1 MNLSDTFVRFA
12 KSEQSGGV
20 LLIACT
26 VLSLALANSPAGG
39 AWLALWHTPLGP
51 LSLEHWINDA
61 LMAVFFLL
69 IGLELE
75 RELYVGELSSPRNAL
90 LPVFAAMGGMLVPA
104 LIHLGFTAGTP
115 AAAGFGI
122 PMATDIAFALG
133 ILALLGARVPPALK
147 VFVVAFAV
155 IDDLGAILVIAIA
168 YTDELSWGWLA
179 GAAACFALLALLNR
193 PLRVMALAPY
203 LVGGVVLWVC
213 LLKAGVHA
221 SIAGV
226 LLAFAIPF
234 TSKSA
239 ETQSP
244 SHRLEHWLHK
254 PVAFI
259 VLPLFA
265 LANTGVVIDAGAFAT
280 LAGANGLGILLGL
293 VVGKPLGVS
302 LACVVAV
309 KSRLCSLP
317 EGVGASHVIGAGLLG
332 GIGFTMS
339 IFITNLA
346 FAGSPEVINAS
357 KLAILVA
364 SFVAGVGGYL
374 WLRRGAVVANGDS
387 PL

>member
-1 MNLSDTFVRFA
+1 MNLTSTFARFA
-12 KSEQSGGV
+12 KSEQAAGV

-26 VLSLALANSPAGG
+26 AVSLALANSPASAAWSGNWHAQLG
-39 AWLALWHTPLGP
+39 A
-51 LSLEHWINDA
+51 LSVEHWINDA

-75 RELYVGELSSPRNAL
+75 RELYVGELSNPRNAL
-90 LPVFAAMGGMLVPA
+90 LPVFAALGGMALPA
-104 LIHLGFTAGTP
+104 LIHVAINAGGP
-115 AAAGFGI
+115 GAAGFGI

-147 VFVVAFAV
+147 VFVVAYAV
-155 IDDLGAILVIAIA
+155 IDDLGAILVIAVV
-168 YTDELSWGWLA
+168 YTNEISWRWLA
-179 GAAACFALLALLNR
+179 GGAACFTALVLMNR
-193 PLRVMALAPY
+193 PLRVMSLAPF
-203 LVGGVVLWVC
+203 LVGGAILWVC

-234 TSKSA
+234 TAKRA
-239 ETQSP
+239 DAGSP

-254 PVAFI
+254 PVAYV

-265 LANTGVVIDAGAFAT
+265 LANTGVVINAGEFAT
-280 LAGANGLGILLGL
+280 LAGANGLGIMLGL
-293 VVGKPLGVS
+293 VAGKPLGVS
-302 LACVVAV
+302 LACFVAV

-317 EGVGASHVIGAGLLG
+317 DGVGVGHVIGAGLLG

-346 FAGSPEVINAS
+346 FAGSPAMINGS
-357 KLAILVA
+357 KLAILLA
-364 SFVAGVGGYL
+364 SLIAGLGGYL
-374 WLRRGAVVANGDS
+374 WLRRQS
-387 PL
+387 PTNS